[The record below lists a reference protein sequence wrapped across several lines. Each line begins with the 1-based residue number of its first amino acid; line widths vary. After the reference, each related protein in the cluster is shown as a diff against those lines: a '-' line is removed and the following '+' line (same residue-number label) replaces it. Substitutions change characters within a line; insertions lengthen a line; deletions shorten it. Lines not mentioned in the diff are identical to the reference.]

1 MKPIVPRGRAPGRDS
16 SSRPPPDWR
25 RLFRGRDTELA
36 RVVEA
41 WERVVRTSR
50 PEVVVVVG
58 MSGAGKTRLV
68 QEFYRWLADP
78 VHRFNT
84 GYWPA
89 ELGASQ
95 KSLDIH
101 PSFPPDHRVRAGS
114 ALPYLWFGIR
124 FDNPEE
130 PGSHPHPLLAAR
142 DHLEPHLRYVRYVA
156 ELRKAGWDAVKD
168 DVGGILWSV
177 GQGAVEMLPGGAVLT
192 RGKEILDRVGS
203 IVGKARD
210 VRRSRARAE
219 LGQRETR
226 EAALRQHTDAV
237 LDDLE
242 RVAGTGA
249 GPRTPTVF
257 VVDDAQW
264 AGAGAAEAPRFPDVL
279 EFLGELLDRGRSRG
293 LPILVLATHWLA
305 EWKQEWSDPP
315 PAGAPAGEFID
326 LLRADVDGGWGEY
339 GRGITAQRE
348 GGVEPVDFHGH
359 FGVVILPRMG
369 STALAD
375 VLGHEHA
382 LPGVAADPEQ
392 RDLLLRIAD
401 GNPRMLHELVLHL
414 QSSAVHFENGDYGA
428 RLGPAGL
435 EALDDV
441 VPGDVQEV
449 VQRRFQTLDDAL
461 KRILEYSALQGIV
474 FNEHVTKALAREL
487 ARGQYL
493 DDDDLAAWF
502 AAAVTP
508 LSFVAPEAQ
517 GVAIHRFEHDM
528 HFRVSRRSLGRAR
541 AEEARGL
548 LASILSDWL
557 RNRRPEAWGD
567 AEQAQVYALAIQ
579 VLEGPDQRGVRQ
591 VARLRWIAAM
601 ERRGAVWAWL
611 HEGQP
616 FLQELDADFDFASL
630 TDEEFETARRGW
642 EDLDHRGAR
651 LFTEWASR
659 VGRDDLAPRDRVAA
673 QEAFGHLL
681 SELMW
686 FARPEDSIAVAEAA
700 LRFDGG
706 EARWDSVD
714 GDDWGAIRAAA
725 RLDVTLGQALALDPG
740 RLDEAVRVL
749 DRVTDRLND
758 AFDRHDA
765 LPRVAIELYAEA
777 MTSLGEALDAL
788 GEHAAAWAA
797 HSGAAATAEALTEM
811 FDADGG
817 PRAEALARALDALGK
832 IPAEDRPEP
841 VADAYARA
849 LAAYERLREDGDD
862 VHEERA
868 SLERRMARVIRADG
882 GDASEVESH
891 LVRAVEVLD
900 AAWDGTTDGEALGRA
915 LQDLGDHRA
924 HGEGWEGA
932 RDLHRRALE
941 VVETS
946 VKHFWIEYRGDDPDR
961 PGLPDEAL
969 DDDLA
974 DAFERYAALA
984 QRFGHAHEAAR
995 ARGQAARFR
1004 SRDEHPEDEG
1014 VTASFAVRA
1023 YFDGASDEAL
1033 DRFIEHCIEAAGL
1046 AFGGGFGDG
1055 WLDGVVEVRTG
1066 LATAPAQRRHVLAWL
1081 EAQDDVKGA
1090 TVGLLVDGNTAEPLD
1105 GLEDGGA

>member
-1 MKPIVPRGRAPGRDS
+1 MKRIVPRGRTPAGGS
-16 SSRPPPDWR
+16 SRRPPPDWR
-25 RLFRGRDTELA
+25 RLFRGRDAELA
-36 RVVEA
+36 RVVDA

-50 PEVVVVVG
+50 PEVVAVVG

-142 DHLEPHLRYVRYVA
+142 DHLDPHLRYVRYVT

-177 GQGAVEMLPGGAVLT
+177 GQGAIEMLPGGAVLT
-192 RGKEILDRVGS
+192 RGKEVLDRVGS

-226 EAALRQHTDAV
+226 EVALREHAQAV

-242 RVAGTGA
+242 RVAGVGD
-249 GPRTPTVF
+249 GPRTPVVF

-264 AGAGAAEAPRFPDVL
+264 AGAGAGEDARFPDVL
-279 EFLGELLDRGRSRG
+279 EFLGELLARGRARG

-305 EWKQEWSDPP
+305 EWKQEWSDPS
-315 PAGAPAGEFID
+315 PAGGAPREFID
-326 LLRADVDGGWGEY
+326 LLRADEDGAWAEY
-339 GRGITAQRE
+339 GRAIAAQRE
-348 GGVEPVDFHGH
+348 AGAEPVDFQGH
-359 FGVVILPRMG
+359 AGVVILPRMG
-369 STALAD
+369 SRAFTE
-375 VLGHEHA
+375 VLEHEHA
-382 LPGVAADPEQ
+382 LPGVAADAEQ
-392 RDLLLRIAD
+392 REFLLRIAD

-414 QSSAVHFENGDYGA
+414 QSSAVHFEGDDYGR

-435 EALDDV
+435 EALEDV

-508 LSFVAPEAQ
+508 LSFVAPEAP

-548 LASILSDWL
+548 LAAILSDWL
-557 RNRRPEAWGD
+557 RDRRPEAWGD

-579 VLEGPDQRGVRQ
+579 VLTAPDHRGVRQ

-601 ERRGAVWAWL
+601 EGRGAVWAWL

-616 FLQELDADFDFASL
+616 FLQDLDADFDFASL
-630 TDEEFETARRGW
+630 TDQEFETARRGW

-659 VGRDDLAPRDRVAA
+659 VGRDQLAPRDRAAA
-673 QEAFGHLL
+673 QQAFGHLL

-686 FARPEDSIAVAEAA
+686 FSRPEDSIAVAEAA

-706 EARWDSVD
+706 EERWASMD
-714 GDDWGAIRAAA
+714 GGDWAAILAAA
-725 RLDVTLGQALALDPG
+725 RLDVTLGQALALDPT
-740 RLDEAVRVL
+740 RLDDAYRVL
-749 DRVTDRLND
+749 DGVTDRLDD
-758 AFDRHDA
+758 AFERHEA
-765 LPRVAIELYAEA
+765 LPRAAIELYAEG
-777 MTSLGEALDAL
+777 MTSLGEVLDAL
-788 GEHAAAWAA
+788 GEHAAAWHAY
-797 HSGAAATAEALTEM
+797 SGAAAMAEVLSDE
-811 FDADGG
+811 FDADESA
-817 PRAEALARALDALGK
+817 RTEALARALDQLAK
-832 IPAEDRPEP
+832 IPAAARPESA
-841 VADAYARA
+841 ADAYARLA
-849 LAAYERLREDGDD
+849 AAYERLRADGDE
-862 VHEERA
+862 VHEETA
-868 SLERRMARVIRADG
+868 ALERRMARIVQADG
-882 GDASEVESH
+882 ADASEVESH
-891 LVRAVEVLD
+891 LARAVEILE
-900 AAWDGTTDGEALGRA
+900 AAWDGTADGEALGRA

-924 HGEGWEGA
+924 DARGWEEA
-932 RDLHRRALE
+932 RDLHRRALD

-946 VKHFWIEYRGDDPDR
+946 VKHFWIGVRGEDPER
-961 PGLPDEAL
+961 PGIPADVV

-974 DAFERYAALA
+974 EAFERYSALA
-984 QRFGHAHEAAR
+984 ERFGHADEAAR
-995 ARGQAARFR
+995 ARGQADRFR

-1023 YFDGASDEAL
+1023 YFEGGSDEAL
-1033 DRFIEHCIEAAGL
+1033 DRFLEDCMEAAGL

-1066 LATAPAQRRHVLAWL
+1066 LATAAAQRRRVLAWL

-1105 GLEDGGA
+1105 DLEDGGD